1 MPLRITRLSKNSL
14 VVDSPVMNAAGTL
27 GFGDEYRDL
36 LDMSTLGAFVTNP
49 LTYTPWNPAAGT
61 RVVPLDAGVLV
72 HTGLPNLG
80 LAQVIAK
87 YRDVWER
94 LPMPVIAHVIVNT
107 VEEVQRCMAL
117 LDAEESIEAMEL
129 GLSDEIT
136 PAETEWHIRTA
147 RERLEKPVLARLP
160 FAATI
165 DHYQAAIDAG
175 ADALVVCA
183 PPRGT
188 ARDQAGRLVAGRVYG
203 PLIKPIVLRMVGQ
216 LARRF
221 PRIPL
226 IGAGGIHSPQDARD
240 YLEAGAVAVQVD
252 SVTWVMPTMLELIA
266 RDLGG
271 MESTKP
277 NSGGGLDDLMNEMQE
292 P

>member
-1 MPLRITRLSKNSL
+1 M
-14 VVDSPVMNAAGTL
+14 
-27 GFGDEYRDL
+27 
-36 LDMSTLGAFVTNP
+36 
-49 LTYTPWNPAAGT
+49 
-61 RVVPLDAGVLV
+61 
-72 HTGLPNLG
+72 
-80 LAQVIAK
+80 IAK
-87 YRDVWER
+87 YREVWER
-94 LPMPVIAHVIVNT
+94 LPMPVIAHVVVKS
-107 VEEVQRCMAL
+107 VEDVQRCIAL
-117 LDAEESIEAMEL
+117 LDAEQSVAAMEL
-129 GLSDEIT
+129 GLSDEIS
-136 PAETEWHIRTA
+136 PAETEWYIRAA
-147 RERLEKPVLARLP
+147 RERLEKPVLVRMP
-160 FAATI
+160 FAATL

-188 ARDQAGRLVAGRVYG
+188 ARDQAGRLVAGRIYG
-203 PLIKPIVLRMVGQ
+203 PLIKPMVLRMVGQ

-252 SVTWVMPTMLELIA
+252 SVTWVMPTMLEMIA

-271 MESTKP
+271 KESTQP
-277 NSGGGLDDLMNEMQE
+277 SGSELDDLMSEFQK